1 MSSNDPRLPG
11 RQGGMTFGGILL
23 FLLIGGF
30 FARVALQLVP
40 VYLSD
45 FKVKEVMESLVG
57 DPTALEQG
65 PPGIRTKL
73 DRKLYVNEVRD
84 LDLKLFKIHREA
96 NGFQVDLNYEVR
108 KPILGNVDAI
118 VSFHHSVTLGRP

>member
-1 MSSNDPRLPG
+1 MSSNNPRLPG
-11 RQGGMTFGGILL
+11 RQGGMTLGGILL
-23 FLLIGGF
+23 LLLVGGF

-45 FKVKEVMESLVG
+45 LKIKGAMESLSE
-57 DPTALEQG
+57 DATALEQG

-73 DRKLYVNEVRD
+73 DRKLYVNDVRD
-84 LDLKLFKIHREA
+84 LDLKLFKIHRIPK
-96 NGFQVDLNYEVR
+96 GYQVDLNYEVR

>member
-1 MSSNDPRLPG
+1 MSSSDPRLPR
-11 RQGGMTFGGILL
+11 RQGGMTFGGVLL
-23 FLLIGGF
+23 LLLVGGF

-40 VYLSD
+40 VYLND
-45 FKVKEVMESLVG
+45 FKIKEVMESLTG
-57 DPTALEQG
+57 DATALEQG

-84 LDLKLFKIHREA
+84 LDLKLFKIHPVA
-96 NGFQVDLNYEVR
+96 KGFQVDLNYEVR